1 MLGFIINNK
10 KPLKI
15 NDIAEKYNIS
25 PRTIRYD
32 LDKIDKYLKEM
43 GLEGLTRRPNE
54 GVSISI
60 KNGDIEILS
69 KALDGINC
77 YDYVMSQDERVH
89 YIICELLRK
98 DEYTT
103 INSMANKMFVSRG
116 TISNDLKEVKKIFE
130 KNKIKL
136 ESIKGKGVKALG
148 DEVKLRSIASNI
160 MFKSSDMTSNFNI
173 NIMKMF
179 KDIDVEFI
187 SNLIKSAENQMR
199 NTLSDYAFNN
209 LVIHIMISI
218 KRIQLC
224 KDILMDEKELKN
236 LIKTPEFSIAAGIT
250 KMLEERYHIDIP
262 ESEIGYIAI
271 HFLASNVMLTEE
283 KSEDLLYIQLIVSTL
298 VEAVE
303 KKVKYKLI
311 IDEQL
316 FDGLIQH
323 IRPMIYRLKHGINI
337 SNPLIDEIILKYKHI
352 FDYVKDGIDF
362 LKRDLNID
370 TISKEEIGYITLHF
384 MASIERLKN
393 RNKAKPQV
401 LVVCATGIG
410 TSKFLS
416 IKLKSIFDIDILE
429 TISSHDIKKVI
440 DNKNVDI
447 IVSTIPVKIKN
458 IRCVVVSTFLTEK
471 DISELSLLFSNW
483 KSSNTKSL
491 SNKET
496 YEVDSNT
503 INTVY
508 ESKCVD
514 QIYNSN
520 LESKRIDLENI
531 LSIVE
536 DNCKVE
542 DYEKLKRELSIY
554 LTLYNKNEKP
564 KLKEIINCTFI
575 KINEEADNWEDAI
588 RKGGQILI
596 ENGCINNLYIDAMID
611 NVKRLGSYIVILPG
625 IAMPHAR
632 PEDGSYKIGI
642 SIMTLKNPVYFCDC
656 SVRVVLTLSVIDN
669 ITHMDILKNIMKIV
683 EDSEFMNRISNA
695 VTQKD
700 ILDIFC

>member
-236 LIKTPEFSIAAGIT
+236 LIKTPEFSIAAGVT
-250 KMLEERYHIDIP
+250 KMLEERYHINIP

-271 HFLASNVMLTEE
+271 HFLASNVMLT
-283 KSEDLLYIQLIVSTL
+283 
-298 VEAVE
+298 
-303 KKVKYKLI
+303 KKRV
-311 IDEQL
+311 
-316 FDGLIQH
+316 
-323 IRPMIYRLKHGINI
+323 RIY
-337 SNPLIDEIILKYKHI
+337 Y
-352 FDYVKDGIDF
+352 
-362 LKRDLNID
+362 
-370 TISKEEIGYITLHF
+370 
-384 MASIERLKN
+384 
-393 RNKAKPQV
+393 
-401 LVVCATGIG
+401 
-410 TSKFLS
+410 
-416 IKLKSIFDIDILE
+416 
-429 TISSHDIKKVI
+429 
-440 DNKNVDI
+440 
-447 IVSTIPVKIKN
+447 
-458 IRCVVVSTFLTEK
+458 
-471 DISELSLLFSNW
+471 
-483 KSSNTKSL
+483 
-491 SNKET
+491 
-496 YEVDSNT
+496 
-503 INTVY
+503 
-508 ESKCVD
+508 
-514 QIYNSN
+514 IYN
-520 LESKRIDLENI
+520 
-531 LSIVE
+531 
-536 DNCKVE
+536 
-542 DYEKLKRELSIY
+542 
-554 LTLYNKNEKP
+554 
-564 KLKEIINCTFI
+564 
-575 KINEEADNWEDAI
+575 
-588 RKGGQILI
+588 
-596 ENGCINNLYIDAMID
+596 
-611 NVKRLGSYIVILPG
+611 
-625 IAMPHAR
+625 
-632 PEDGSYKIGI
+632 
-642 SIMTLKNPVYFCDC
+642 
-656 SVRVVLTLSVIDN
+656 
-669 ITHMDILKNIMKIV
+669 
-683 EDSEFMNRISNA
+683 
-695 VTQKD
+695 
-700 ILDIFC
+700 